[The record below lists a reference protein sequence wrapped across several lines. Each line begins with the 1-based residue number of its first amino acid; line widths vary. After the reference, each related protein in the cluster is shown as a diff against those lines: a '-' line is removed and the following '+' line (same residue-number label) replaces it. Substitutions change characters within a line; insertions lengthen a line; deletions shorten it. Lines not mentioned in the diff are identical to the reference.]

1 MSGSDFTGTHLAVLE
16 ANKLL
21 NLPLVRDVAHH
32 MGKLTAALK
41 VQDTS
46 TNIDGL
52 MESVEQLII
61 TLDRAFEDVAVF
73 FETNVS
79 NRALGYLIELQELRD
94 RLGQIHSELG
104 TISSSQYGA
113 LLAFQFQPQ
122 PHGRIFQMK
131 EELKN
136 NSIRISVCMR
146 AIVMHLYHATTP
158 TQPGTKSTPDQ
169 QMGIPDSA
177 CQNMTLCDPMRPM
190 EQSDCHILIYICY
203 TIARGLR
210 HVRNMFRDH
219 IATMYG
225 AVQRYWGPES
235 MADSPQVERPDNTT
249 FKAFELAVTEETN
262 VQDLVVYY
270 EKSNLMN
277 YTELLLTTNIAT
289 AVPFAD
295 TALANVYRIDLPNQR
310 CVAVKCV
317 KHSTAYK
324 RLKRSARELACWASH
339 RHPNILPVLGFAIVK
354 GCLTMV
360 SPWMK
365 NGCITDFVNENPG
378 VDRLALCTQLIS
390 AAAYLH
396 RHNVV
401 HGDIKSSNVLICDKG
416 NVKVMDFGVS
426 VMDHNRI
433 KFTVTSAS
441 HGTQRWQAPEILL
454 GETGSTKQGD
464 MYALGMTLT
473 EVYTGEHPYG
483 SIDWNVQVMI
493 KIISGR
499 LRPSRP
505 IRLPLDN
512 NGNGLWELMEQ
523 CWVGKPD
530 DRLTS
535 CQALKRIQSIR
546 H

>member
-1 MSGSDFTGTHLAVLE
+1 MAGSDLSGTHLAVLE

-21 NLPLVRDVAHH
+21 NLPLIRDVAHH
-32 MGKLTAALK
+32 MGKLTTALK
-41 VQDTS
+41 VQDIGTS
-46 TNIDGL
+46 IDGL

-73 FETNVS
+73 FETNMS

-104 TISSSQYGA
+104 TIPVSQYGA
-113 LLAFQFQPQ
+113 LLAFQFQSQ
-122 PHGRIFQMK
+122 PHDRIFQLK

-136 NSIRISVCMR
+136 NNIRISVCMC
-146 AIVMHLYHATTP
+146 AIVMHLYHATNP
-158 TQPGTKSTPDQ
+158 TQPRSRYTSDQ
-169 QMGIPDSA
+169 QTGIPDPT
-177 CQNMTLCDPMRPM
+177 CQSMTFCDPMGPM
-190 EQSDCHILIYICY
+190 EQSDCHILIYIY
-203 TIARGLR
+203 YAIARGLR
-210 HVRNMFRDH
+210 DVRNLFRDH
-219 IATMYG
+219 IVTMYG
-225 AVQRYWGPES
+225 TVQRYWGPES
-235 MADSPQVERPDNTT
+235 MAGSPQVVFSDNTA
-249 FKAFELAVTEETN
+249 FKAFELVVTESTT
-262 VQDLVVYY
+262 VQDLAVHY
-270 EKSNLMN
+270 EKSNLTN

-295 TALANVYRIDLPNQR
+295 TALANVYRVDLPNQR

-324 RLKRSARELACWASH
+324 RLKRSARELACWVPH

-354 GCLTMV
+354 GNLTMV

-365 NGCITDFVNENPG
+365 NGCITDFVNKNPG
-378 VDRLALCTQLIS
+378 VNRLALCTQLIS

-396 RHNVV
+396 RHDVV

-416 NVKVMDFGVS
+416 NVKIMDFGVS

-464 MYALGMTLT
+464 MYALGMR
-473 EVYTGEHPYG
+473 
-483 SIDWNVQVMI
+483 S
-493 KIISGR
+493 
-499 LRPSRP
+499 
-505 IRLPLDN
+505 
-512 NGNGLWELMEQ
+512 
-523 CWVGKPD
+523 
-530 DRLTS
+530 
-535 CQALKRIQSIR
+535 
-546 H
+546 